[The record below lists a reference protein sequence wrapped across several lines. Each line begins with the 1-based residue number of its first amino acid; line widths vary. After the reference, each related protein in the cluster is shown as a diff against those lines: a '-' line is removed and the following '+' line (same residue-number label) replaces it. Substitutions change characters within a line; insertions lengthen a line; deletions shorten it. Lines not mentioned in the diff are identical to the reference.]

1 MVVIAT
7 LFQNV
12 TLGCHSDVL
21 HVTPF
26 WIAEC
31 HVKNHTVWR
40 RYAAAVLFSLKQKA
54 GVDEGLRCSGIE
66 QSM

>member
-1 MVVIAT
+1 MIVIAT

-12 TLGCHSDVL
+12 TLGCRSAVL

-40 RYAAAVLFSLKQKA
+40 RYAAAVLFSVKQKA
-54 GVDEGLRCSGIE
+54 GVR
-66 QSM
+66 